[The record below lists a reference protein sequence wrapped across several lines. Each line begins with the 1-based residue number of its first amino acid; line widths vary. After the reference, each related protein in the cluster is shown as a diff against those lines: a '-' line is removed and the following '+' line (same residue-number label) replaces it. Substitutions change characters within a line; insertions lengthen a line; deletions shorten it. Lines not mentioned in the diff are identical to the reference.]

1 MTLRAESRTCEAVC
15 HRCGASSVRVHGRYR
30 RTLMDAPMSGRTATI
45 RLQVRRFRCE
55 NVSCPQATFS
65 EQIPEVTHRHAR
77 RTVLAG
83 AMLAQIALV
92 LAGRAGARLA
102 SGLGLPVERDTLV
115 RIVRR
120 LPDPDSPERGLRILG
135 VDDFALR
142 RGHNYGTVLI
152 DLDTRRP
159 LDLPAGRDSETLTTW
174 LHEHGNDVHVVC
186 RDRAGA
192 YAQATRDAIPD
203 AVQVADRWHLWHNLA
218 GHVEKAVKRLRSSW
232 KHISEEHLPHEQ
244 GVDEPGAYPA
254 EPGEPTTLN
263 VVNAGPV
270 TGLDARHQERW
281 HVVHDL
287 LDQKLSLRE
296 IMRRTGL
303 SRGTVRVFARAARP
317 EELYRG
323 HRAGR
328 GRELDQHRDFLRQ
341 QWTSGITNAAVL
353 LGLLRARGYRGQGN
367 ALRKYLQPWRIET
380 PSASPARKPL
390 TVREL
395 TRRLC
400 TRPDDL
406 DADEKVGLN
415 HLLEN
420 CLPLAQHVRGFAE
433 MMTRRTGDRNLNTW
447 LAQVNV
453 TTDQPELK
461 SFARG
466 LLTDYDAVRAG
477 LSLPYSSGPVEGH
490 NTRINLWNLDCQ
502 VCAALPCRT
511 AAIGKSR
518 AVLGVWLNW
527 LGVGPAGVGISA
539 SLVRRRSSALCPS
552 VTAACSSSV
561 SEIET
566 AILWR
571 FPLASRSWAFVDSF
585 GV

>member
-1 MTLRAESRTCEAVC
+1 MTLQAESRTCEAIC
-15 HRCGASSVRVHGRYR
+15 HRCGASSARVHGRYR
-30 RTLMDAPMSGRTATI
+30 RTLMDAPMSGRTVTI

-55 NVSCPQATFS
+55 NVACPQATFS

-102 SGLGLPVERDTLV
+102 GGLGLPVERDTLV

-120 LPDPDSPERGLRILG
+120 LPDPKLPEKGLHILG

-159 LDLPAGRDSETLTTW
+159 LDLLAGRDSETLVTW
-174 LHEHGNDVHVVC
+174 LREHGNDVQVVC

-218 GHVEKAVKRLRSSW
+218 GHVENAVKRLRSSW
-232 KHISEEHLPHEQ
+232 KNISVEQLPHTHGAE
-244 GVDEPGAYPA
+244 EPKANPTDPA
-254 EPGEPTTLN
+254 EKTMPN
-263 VVNAGPV
+263 VVETGPV

-281 HVVHDL
+281 HTVHDL
-287 LDQKLSLRE
+287 LDQKLPLRE
-296 IMRRTGL
+296 IMRRTAL
-303 SRGTVRVFARAARP
+303 SRGTVRAFARAARP
-317 EELYRG
+317 EDLYRG

-328 GRELDQHRDFLRQ
+328 GRELDQHREFLLQ

-353 LGLLRARGYRGQGN
+353 LRLLRARGYRGQGS

-380 PSASPARKPL
+380 PSTRPARKPL
-390 TVREL
+390 TVHEL
-395 TRRLC
+395 TRQLC
-400 TRPDDL
+400 TRPEDL
-406 DADEKVGLN
+406 GADEKMSLK

-420 CLPLAQHVRGFAE
+420 CLPLAQLAQHVSAFAE
-433 MMTRRTGDRNLNTW
+433 MMTRRTGNRDLHTW
-447 LAQVNV
+447 LAQVNA

-490 NTRINLWNLDCQ
+490 NTRIKMIKRKLYGRANLD
-502 VCAALPCRT
+502 LLR
-511 AAIGKSR
+511 KM
-518 AVLGVWLNW
+518 VL
-527 LGVGPAGVGISA
+527 
-539 SLVRRRSSALCPS
+539 
-552 VTAACSSSV
+552 
-561 SEIET
+561 
-566 AILWR
+566 
-571 FPLASRSWAFVDSF
+571 LAP
-585 GV
+585 